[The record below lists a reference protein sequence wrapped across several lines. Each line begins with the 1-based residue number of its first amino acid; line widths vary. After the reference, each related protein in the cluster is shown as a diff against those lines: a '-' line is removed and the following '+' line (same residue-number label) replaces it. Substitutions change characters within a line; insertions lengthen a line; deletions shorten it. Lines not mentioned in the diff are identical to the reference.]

1 MITNDILSN
10 LSNEAI
16 GLVKDTAIGIGLDR
30 SLKHMTGFS
39 PFESTKDTLRKGL
52 KKGTELIRGKT
63 LKDSLNSSDNSRNG
77 QQHQESVDGF
87 DNHNN
92 TSSKFVSDGNGG
104 MKPNPN
110 HKSSIAE
117 KLVFDKLGFRVDEVL
132 NNGED

>member
-1 MITNDILSN
+1 MC
-10 LSNEAI
+10 
-16 GLVKDTAIGIGLDR
+16 
-30 SLKHMTGFS
+30 
-39 PFESTKDTLRKGL
+39 PFESTKKGFS
-52 KKGTELIRGKT
+52 KISPFKRVGKEET
-63 LKDSLNSSDNSRNG
+63 NKSSNG